1 MTNRITELAKLL
13 TQNNQ
18 NYPEQIV
25 VKPLPKSSGFFD
37 STLGTD
43 LNAESTHHGGSSI
56 LTLNG
61 LESPTAVRPN
71 KNPAAN
77 NFKVSITSSAYLI
90 EKNLSD
96 DDSSLD
102 VAESPTQASGR

>member
-18 NYPEQIV
+18 SYPEQIV

-43 LNAESTHHGGSSI
+43 LNAASTHHGGSSI

-61 LESPTAVRPN
+61 LESPTRVRP

-96 DDSSLD
+96 DDSSPD
-102 VAESPTQASGR
+102 VVESPTQASGR